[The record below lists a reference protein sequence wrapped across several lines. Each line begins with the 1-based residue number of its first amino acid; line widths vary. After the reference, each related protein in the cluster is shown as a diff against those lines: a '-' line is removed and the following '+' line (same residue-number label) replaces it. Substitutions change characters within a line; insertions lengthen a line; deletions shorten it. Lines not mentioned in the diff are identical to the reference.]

1 MVKLTDSLK
10 EFLLQSKHGEI
21 IPLLM
26 FGHVELFTDE
36 IKKEYAEWLS
46 KKTGRSKR
54 MNLEERITKTVME
67 KLNDGTV
74 EQIVKVSVETA
85 IKKSLDDLFSWSGA
99 GKK

>member
-46 KKTGRSKR
+46 KKQEGVR
-54 MNLEERITKTVME
+54 E
-67 KLNDGTV
+67 
-74 EQIVKVSVETA
+74 
-85 IKKSLDDLFSWSGA
+85 
-99 GKK
+99 